1 MGVRRRSANRSESSW
16 RGSRLSRKG
25 NRVLG
30 RARRELPGREAAPG
44 RCYWLALGSRG
55 AGDAGGPEGSGRRG
69 LGGWLCDGG
78 LSLRRS
84 AGLRLSGRTSCFPG
98 PPGTHLPGKA
108 SAWGQERSV
117 LPFPLGTTWSL
128 PTCETKRGAGNSCQ
142 PGALLVL
149 LVALG
154 AQCPGRAGFGSGY
167 PLLTGTASG
176 HTYCTEQATRVYICD
191 HYIQLQVEELICG
204 RQLSML
210 TKTEGHRSSNCGLQ
224 KQGISLVIPP
234 VSWLVKLNFPFL
246 ITSCTFL

>member
-1 MGVRRRSANRSESSW
+1 MCKQERKLLEGISAFKEGKPSAGEGSAGAPWAGGSTWPLPLARVGQP
-16 RGSRLSRKG
+16 RGG
-25 NRVLG
+25 GCG
-30 RARRELPGREAAPG
+30 RAGG
-44 RCYWLALGSRG
+44 I
-55 AGDAGGPEGSGRRG
+55 GPEGLGGRR
-69 LGGWLCDGG
+69 CDGG
-78 LSLRRS
+78 LSLWCS

-108 SAWGQERSV
+108 SAWGQERSA
-117 LPFPLGTTWSL
+117 LPFPLGTTRSL
-128 PTCETKRGAGNSCQ
+128 PTCETKRGAGSSCQ

-154 AQCPGRAGFGSGY
+154 AQCPGRAGFGSGH

-176 HTYCTEQATRVYICD
+176 HTYCTEQATRVYIRD

-210 TKTEGHRSSNCGLQ
+210 AKTEGHRSSNCGLQ